1 MASIKQKNNIYKL
14 QAHIEV
20 FDKADNWNES
30 TRRCGVCLKS
40 FQGFFCETPDGRVCI
55 FCATEVYDHFVSTHE
70 IVAWPYS
77 RFISALSGGEPLR
90 WRLTILSR
98 YIEAVKTAQRQKSDV
113 NAMHR
118 LLVSNLDN
126 WIDHPLKDT
135 VCKLAFGA
143 AVWVG
148 KPMLPMLL
156 AYQDKQDPWLIYCD
170 IALCVSRIAPDDKR
184 VQEFFEK
191 ALKHPVPEARTKI
204 IGILSEH
211 KSIWARNILKELRK
225 DANLA
230 EQLTAI
236 PIPDELSPL
245 ETVIIENYKLD
256 VLKSIYSSYLIFVFQ
271 EISFTVNKNAFAV
284 GKLTKRQLV
293 WAFAQVFSQ
302 KDLFDKLLSI
312 LPPGVI
318 QVLNRLTWEK
328 GEHSIQSFAEPLD
341 PPIIIQSEEIKNAK
355 TISVENLNPCYAI
368 CLIKRNHV
376 YHYYMT
382 FDLRT
387 SILFLPEIVRALLK
401 TYLPP
406 PDGYNLKGLSTI
418 EKTDFVYEDGTQILR
433 QIHLLCTYIAQGH
446 LKYSKNT
453 AKILKASAKEMAAYC
468 HVHEFYAEK
477 NTDMEYLNTSLI
489 VDFLQ
494 DKSIKETQSAPEF
507 LKMVFDGLFTKI
519 ESYSDYHL
527 NRLLFHLKGIHNLQG
542 GYNEQSHQKNEQI
555 VRASLRNLL
564 RSLSPG
570 LWYSVKQLLEYC
582 HYRDIGLDIVDRSF
596 ASRYLSVNIRC
607 DDGTRYSAGT
617 YRVADISAE
626 MYQEALI
633 LPFFKGFMFL
643 MAAFGVVDIAYNH
656 PKNEHFQKIDK
667 DYLSTFDGLQYIRL
681 TPLGAYIVGLTKNYA
696 FKCEVESANLV
707 LDEKRLLI
715 NLDGKDQLKT
725 MVLGQFA
732 DKISENCY
740 KVSCGSFLKACDT
753 QEDINGK
760 IGLFRKQM
768 PAKLPRIWEDFLND
782 ILNKI
787 DPLIPEPTLSVFRL
801 KEHPE
806 LIELMARDEILQKC
820 VLKAEGYHVLIPV
833 QNLNKVKKRL
843 EAFGYFIDQLK

>member
-1 MASIKQKNNIYKL
+1 MASIKQQKNINKL
-14 QAHIEV
+14 QAHIEI
-20 FDKADNWNES
+20 FDKADNWNEI
-30 TRRCGVCLKS
+30 TCRCGMCLKS
-40 FQGFFCETPDGRVCI
+40 FKGFFCETPDGRVCI
-55 FCATEVYDHFVSTHE
+55 NCAADVYDYFVSTHE
-70 IVAWPYS
+70 IAAWPYS
-77 RFISALSGGEPLR
+77 RFISALSGGESLR

-126 WIDHPLKDT
+126 WIDHPLKDA

-143 AVWVG
+143 ATWVG

-328 GEHSIQSFAEPLD
+328 GEHS
-341 PPIIIQSEEIKNAK
+341 
-355 TISVENLNPCYAI
+355 
-368 CLIKRNHV
+368 R
-376 YHYYMT
+376 
-382 FDLRT
+382 
-387 SILFLPEIVRALLK
+387 
-401 TYLPP
+401 
-406 PDGYNLKGLSTI
+406 
-418 EKTDFVYEDGTQILR
+418 
-433 QIHLLCTYIAQGH
+433 
-446 LKYSKNT
+446 
-453 AKILKASAKEMAAYC
+453 
-468 HVHEFYAEK
+468 
-477 NTDMEYLNTSLI
+477 
-489 VDFLQ
+489 
-494 DKSIKETQSAPEF
+494 
-507 LKMVFDGLFTKI
+507 
-519 ESYSDYHL
+519 
-527 NRLLFHLKGIHNLQG
+527 
-542 GYNEQSHQKNEQI
+542 
-555 VRASLRNLL
+555 
-564 RSLSPG
+564 
-570 LWYSVKQLLEYC
+570 
-582 HYRDIGLDIVDRSF
+582 
-596 ASRYLSVNIRC
+596 
-607 DDGTRYSAGT
+607 
-617 YRVADISAE
+617 
-626 MYQEALI
+626 
-633 LPFFKGFMFL
+633 
-643 MAAFGVVDIAYNH
+643 
-656 PKNEHFQKIDK
+656 
-667 DYLSTFDGLQYIRL
+667 
-681 TPLGAYIVGLTKNYA
+681 
-696 FKCEVESANLV
+696 
-707 LDEKRLLI
+707 
-715 NLDGKDQLKT
+715 
-725 MVLGQFA
+725 
-732 DKISENCY
+732 
-740 KVSCGSFLKACDT
+740 
-753 QEDINGK
+753 
-760 IGLFRKQM
+760 
-768 PAKLPRIWEDFLND
+768 LPRIWEDFLND

-843 EAFGYFIDQLK
+843 EAFGYFIDHLK